1 MKKIFFILFHALL
14 LPFLTFSQA
23 PSAIPYQAVVRN
35 VDGSVMSNASL
46 MITLMIHDV
55 TATGTVVFEESH
67 TTSSNA
73 QGLININ
80 VGSGAASVGSFNAI
94 DWGSSAKFLHVQ
106 LDAGNGLI
114 DMGTQ
119 QLMSVPYAL
128 HASKIQV

>member
-1 MKKIFFILFHALL
+1 MRIAAIALL
-14 LPFLTFSQA
+14 LFLPIISFSQA
-23 PSAIPYQAVVRN
+23 PSTIPYLAIIRN
-35 VDGSVMSNASL
+35 VDGSIMSNASL

-55 TATGTVVFEESH
+55 TATGTVVYEESH

-73 QGLININ
+73 QGLINIS
-80 VGSGAASVGSFNAI
+80 VGSGNATIGSFNAI

-119 QLMSVPYAL
+119 N
-128 HASKIQV
+128 